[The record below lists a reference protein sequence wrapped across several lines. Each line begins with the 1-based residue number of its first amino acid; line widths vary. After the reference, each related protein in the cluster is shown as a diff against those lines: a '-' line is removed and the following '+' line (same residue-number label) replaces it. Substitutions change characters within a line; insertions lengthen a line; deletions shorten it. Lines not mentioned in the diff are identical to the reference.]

1 VKHTLLAL
9 SLIASLCSAEE
20 VITTGYG
27 NTFDSAL
34 RNAKVAAVEK
44 VTGTWINSEHKVR
57 NGNLTEDI
65 VQYNGGVIKTY
76 EVLSYNN
83 NEVKIKADIDVIK
96 DNRVGTNSTTIPAVM
111 RGKLVEQQQNLEQIY
126 NAVKS
131 LDNKNKALRLD
142 VKNIEYVNKGSST
155 QVFISGN
162 LVWIP
167 KWQSDVRSLAE
178 TIDRKDLKD
187 LGLIQKIAG
196 GVITYADPTR
206 LTAGF
211 SAILSKLAD
220 EQTNKTDNNTICFS
234 EHRPYIIDSCYI
246 MGVDFKSFGN
256 SIEIKSIGISS
267 DGKVYTYP
275 MRIRSTGF
283 YEKFNQDEPRI
294 SYLGGRYKNST
305 MAVYTNQEMSI
316 NYSFMVPTNKLA
328 EIEKFDFV
336 IN

>member
-1 VKHTLLAL
+1 MKHSLLL
-9 SLIASLCSAEE
+9 LCLIASLCSAEE
-20 VITTGYG
+20 VVTTGYG

-44 VTGTWINSEHKVR
+44 VTGTWINSEHVVR
-57 NGNLTEDI
+57 NGNLSEDI

-76 EVLSYNN
+76 EVLSYTN
-83 NEVKIKADIDVIK
+83 NEVKIKADVDVVK
-96 DNRVGTNSTTIPAVM
+96 DNRVGTKTTSIPNSM
-111 RGKLVEQQQNLEQIY
+111 RARLAEHQQNIEKIY
-126 NAVKS
+126 KAVKS
-131 LDNKNKALRLD
+131 LDSKNKALRLD
-142 VKNIEYVNKGSST
+142 VKNIEYVNKGSDT

-178 TIDRKDLKD
+178 TIDREDAKDLR
-187 LGLIQKIAG
+187 LIEKIAG
-196 GVITYADPTR
+196 GVVTYVDPTK

-211 SAILSKLAD
+211 TAILSKLGD
-220 EQTNKTDNNTICFS
+220 EQINKTDTNTICFS
-234 EHRPYIIDSCYI
+234 EHRPYLTDSCYI
-246 MGVDFKSFGN
+246 VGVDFKSFGD
-256 SIEIKSIGISS
+256 SIEIKSVGIGNN
-267 DGKVYTYP
+267 GKVYSYP

-283 YEKFNQDEPRI
+283 YEKFKQDEPRI